1 MTWSIVSSP
10 SVATELY
17 HVTDTGNNFGF
28 LFASLLFSIAA
39 SVIVFLLFLSF
50 NPILMEEATVD
61 FSKLPPCWMLFSLL
75 VLPIWRPILIYVQC
89 CCLRGASLFR

>member
-39 SVIVFLLFLSF
+39 SVIVFLLFISF
-50 NPILMEEATVD
+50 NPILMEEASVD
-61 FSKLPPCWMLFSLL
+61 FSRLLKRSQFVSVICYVWSL
-75 VLPIWRPILIYVQC
+75 
-89 CCLRGASLFR
+89 GSHAG

>member
-39 SVIVFLLFLSF
+39 SVIVFSF
-50 NPILMEEATVD
+50 IS
-61 FSKLPPCWMLFSLL
+61 FF
-75 VLPIWRPILIYVQC
+75 
-89 CCLRGASLFR
+89 